1 MKMEKNND
9 SLKINSEDYINQVA
23 LIAQISFIAR
33 SEKKYLIQRL
43 DVSNIYLSEIKLIM
57 PILANDGLSQDD
69 IVKTFG
75 LNKSTVAN
83 SLRKLEEEG
92 YITREVNPENR
103 RKNQIFITPKGKE
116 LTEKIIKYNLEWEEQ
131 MGFKDLNPIFF
142 KELHKLSSKCLNDL
156 NSD

>member
-1 MKMEKNND
+1 MEKNND

-142 KELHKLSSKCLNDL
+142 KRLISAFASE
-156 NSD
+156 

>member
-1 MKMEKNND
+1 MEKNA
-9 SLKINSEDYINQVA
+9 KIYVA
-23 LIAQISFIAR
+23 GHR
-33 SEKKYLIQRL
+33 
-43 DVSNIYLSEIKLIM
+43 
-57 PILANDGLSQDD
+57 GLVGSA
-69 IVKTFG
+69 IV
-75 LNKSTVAN
+75 
-83 SLRKLEEEG
+83 RKLEEEG

>member
-1 MKMEKNND
+1 MEKNND

-43 DVSNIYLSEIKLIM
+43 DVSIIYLSEIKLIM

>member
-1 MKMEKNND
+1 MEKNND